1 MRLDTMALMRLTM
14 PLLHPA
20 EHGPARPAECSSRS
34 DIAAMPRSTDPKT
47 REAVQYALRTGCT
60 ADVAINH
67 AGAKCKARNIQG
79 HIQRHRAQARKT
91 PVSVYIA
98 VADALEDMGFGQKMK
113 EG

>member
-79 HIQRHRAQARKT
+79 HIQYDLQ
-91 PVSVYIA
+91 S
-98 VADALEDMGFGQKMK
+98 F
-113 EG
+113 